1 MKRNYEVKVRLTGD
15 EWEKLNSQV
24 ERTCLS
30 REQYVRDVLAGVEI
44 RERVPV
50 EYGEIII
57 HLRAMTNTLRDLAR
71 LTQQTGEVPSKQLS
85 AFAEQLERFDKT
97 FVTSFI

>member
-1 MKRNYEVKVRLTGD
+1 MKRNYEIKVRLTRD
-15 EWEKLNSQV
+15 EWEKLNEQV

-44 RERVPV
+44 RERPPV

-57 HLRAMTNTLRDLAR
+57 HLRAMTNTLCDLAR
-71 LTQQTGEVPSKQLS
+71 LTQQTGEVPSKRLS

>member
-1 MKRNYEVKVRLTGD
+1 MKRNYEVKVRLTRD
-15 EWEKLNSQV
+15 EWKKLNSQV

-30 REQYVRDVLAGVEI
+30 RERYIRDVLAGVEI
-44 RERVPV
+44 REHLPV

-57 HLRAMTNTLRDLAR
+57 HLREMTNTLRDLAR

-85 AFAEQLERFDKT
+85 AFAEQLERFDKA

>member
-1 MKRNYEVKVRLTGD
+1 MKRNYEVKVRLTRD

-24 ERTCLS
+24 EWTCLS

-44 RERVPV
+44 REHLPV

-85 AFAEQLERFDKT
+85 AFAEQLERFDKA